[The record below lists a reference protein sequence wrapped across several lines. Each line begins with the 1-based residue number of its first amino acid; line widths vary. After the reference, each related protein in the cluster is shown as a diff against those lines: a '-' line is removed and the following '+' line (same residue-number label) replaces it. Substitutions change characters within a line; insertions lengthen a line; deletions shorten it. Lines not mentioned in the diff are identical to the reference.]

1 MKKSL
6 KAVVFAGAAQTRF
19 DAVRRVSLHKV
30 EGEATQLHE
39 HWHHEMDN
47 IFKGQLGFMFARY
60 LLQRGIE
67 TYLVQRKDSVFEPLD
82 GLAEPIKFYKTFDE
96 LAGVLAEIL
105 PRVKPD
111 LVFMTAAPPDYAPV
125 AIDGKMSS
133 DEDEIVITY
142 RKTPKLIDTIRDLA
156 GPQCFIAGSKLLVG
170 ASEEVLHKAAVKQLA
185 RANSDACIGND
196 LNRIKPKTGEHP
208 FQVTFRGGEIQN
220 FVGQKTE
227 TSVAVLEEILKR
239 IGA

>member
-1 MKKSL
+1 MRTKL

-30 EGEATQLHE
+30 DGAAPILHE
-39 HWHHEMDN
+39 HWLHEMDN

-60 LLQRGIE
+60 LLQKGVE
-67 TYLVQRKDSVFEPLD
+67 TYLVQRKDSVFEPLVS
-82 GLAEPIKFYKTFDE
+82 LKEPVKYYKTFDQLSE
-96 LAGVLAEIL
+96 VLKEIL

-133 DEDEIVITY
+133 DKEEIVITY
-142 RKTPKLIDTIRDLA
+142 RKTPKLIDSIRGLV
-156 GPQCFIAGSKLLVG
+156 GPKCFIVGSKLLVG
-170 ASEEVLHKAAVKQLA
+170 ASEEVLHGAAIKQLE

-196 LNRIKPKTGEHP
+196 LERINPNTGEHP
-208 FQVTFRGGEIQN
+208 FQLTFRNGEIKN

-227 TSVAVLEEILKR
+227 TSIAVLDEVLKR
-239 IGA
+239 I